1 MDYKIID
8 IFPTAVMK
16 FKIGREFTKNEISF
30 VKQNEDIHFKNA
42 GNTYSKNTFILESNE
57 MYEINEF
64 CKKAITEYF
73 NKIYNPINN
82 VSINITQSWLNY
94 TKQNGFHHSHQHQ
107 NSLLSG
113 VFYFSADKQLD
124 TISFEKNDYNQIHIF
139 YKEANDYN
147 SRQVDLKVESGDL
160 IIFPSNIS
168 HFVQPTTNKN
178 TRVSLAF
185 NSFITG
191 EVGMVNALNYLKL

>member
-16 FKIGREFTKNEISF
+16 FKIGREFTKKEISF

-42 GNTYSKNTFILESNE
+42 GNTYSKNTFILESDE
-57 MYEINEF
+57 MYDINQF
-64 CKKAITEYF
+64 CKKSINEYF

-82 VSINITQSWLNY
+82 VSVNITQSWLNY

-113 VFYFSADKQLD
+113 VFYFSADKELD
-124 TISFEKNDYNQIHIF
+124 TISFEKSDYNQIHIF
-139 YKEANDYN
+139 YREANDYN
-147 SRQVDLKVESGDL
+147 SRQVDLKIESGDL